1 MLGMPM
7 TQVNKAFYMLYIG
20 KETIIFKEKYEIDY
34 LNVFA
39 MPTNFKYP
47 WIIFKL
53 QLRKEK
59 N

>member
-1 MLGMPM
+1 
-7 TQVNKAFYMLYIG
+7 MLYVG

-34 LNVFA
+34 LNVSA

-47 WIIFKL
+47 WIIVKL